1 MAYSATVRMST
12 EPFTCEPLMVVLV
25 DDDESFRSALAETL
39 REDGHAVLEFASAV
53 DVPSLH
59 TLPAVDVVITDYDM
73 PGKNG
78 LAFADTIHTEHPHV
92 PVILV
97 TALPTSDLVAQTAVR
112 TYIRLLAKPLNYA
125 ELRNVLLGLPGPA
138 RTLR

>member
-1 MAYSATVRMST
+1 
-12 EPFTCEPLMVVLV
+12 MVVLV